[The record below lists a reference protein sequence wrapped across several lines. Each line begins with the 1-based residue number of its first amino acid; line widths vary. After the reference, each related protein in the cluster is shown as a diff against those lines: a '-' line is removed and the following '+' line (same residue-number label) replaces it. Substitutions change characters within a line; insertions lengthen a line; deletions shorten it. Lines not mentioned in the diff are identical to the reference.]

1 MRRRIIPIFIILIIS
16 SLVISLS
23 LALRHK
29 EMKKEEEILKK
40 KEEIERFKFSA
51 PLMPE
56 ELPTSTEGVKIT
68 EERVGKFEF
77 FVIPP
82 TEPQGIE
89 EKGEEIK
96 IKEYQL
102 EGRSFFF
109 GEEKK

>member
-16 SLVISLS
+16 LVISLS
-23 LALRHK
+23 LTLRHK
-29 EMKKEEEILKK
+29 EMKKEEEILKE
-40 KEEIERFKFSA
+40 KEEIEKFRFLA

-56 ELPTSTEGVKIT
+56 ELQTSTEGVKIT
-68 EERVGKFEF
+68 EERVGKFGF
-77 FVIPP
+77 SVPPP
-82 TEPQGIE
+82 TEPQVIE
-89 EKGEEIK
+89 EKREEIK